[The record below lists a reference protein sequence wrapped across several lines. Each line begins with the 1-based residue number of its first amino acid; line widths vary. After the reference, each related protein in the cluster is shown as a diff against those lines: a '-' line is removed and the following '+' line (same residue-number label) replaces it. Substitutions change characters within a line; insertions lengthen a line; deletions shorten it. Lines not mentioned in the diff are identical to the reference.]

1 MPRNRSSSLP
11 QPLAS
16 ALLLTSQ
23 KGTPAAQP
31 FRPPPPFHAIVSRL
45 SIGVYRNIMQ
55 PSVPETI
62 IQTIDSIIDGILCP
76 VWFSFNFTCDII
88 MKAIA
93 TRQTPKSEFKIG
105 RSTSREA
112 RSATSRR
119 FLSQAREGRVWGKK
133 ADTFT
138 PLPPRVEASTPSEW
152 QRDAVHSACFLCSSG
167 EIKLLW
173 KLFIHKMLCGSFRV
187 TSAKFR
193 PPFFGLIFPA
203 IGPLKLDNHR
213 S

>member
-88 MKAIA
+88 MKAIVMFHYLSFA
-93 TRQTPKSEFKIG
+93 FAPQCISLTRTDRVAAESTILTP
-105 RSTSREA
+105 
-112 RSATSRR
+112 
-119 FLSQAREGRVWGKK
+119 
-133 ADTFT
+133 
-138 PLPPRVEASTPSEW
+138 
-152 QRDAVHSACFLCSSG
+152 
-167 EIKLLW
+167 
-173 KLFIHKMLCGSFRV
+173 
-187 TSAKFR
+187 
-193 PPFFGLIFPA
+193 
-203 IGPLKLDNHR
+203 
-213 S
+213 